1 MRAFLI
7 RCYPARW
14 RARYGDEFESI
25 LEERPLGPFD
35 VADIL
40 LGALDAQLRLRGR
53 DATIKQGRML
63 TMSLRLGGTA
73 AILGGVLF
81 PAGFVATSI
90 DASDD
95 LFPGVAFILAG
106 FAALRVA
113 LIGLSAFQARRHPRL
128 IWTAFAL
135 PAIGTAVACIGIIS
149 APVFGDRPVVAG
161 LNPWSI
167 SMIGLIATAVGT
179 ILFSLATYRTRAL
192 SRPAAGF
199 LAVAAGY
206 LVTVIVVAFI
216 GLVGNVSGVAGTLVS
231 GLGIAGLFG
240 FSIGW
245 VVLGLTAIR
254 ADRPA
259 PALA

>member
-1 MRAFLI
+1 MKSLLI
-7 RCYPARW
+7 RLYPARW
-14 RARYGDEFESI
+14 RARYGEEFAAI

-53 DATIKQGRML
+53 SADVKQGRVF
-63 TMSLRLGGTA
+63 TMSLRFGGAA

-81 PAGFVATSI
+81 PAGFVASSI
-90 DASDD
+90 DGSDD
-95 LFPGVAFILAG
+95 LFPGVVFIFAGLAS
-106 FAALRVA
+106 FLIA

-135 PAIGTAVACIGIIS
+135 PAFGTAVACVGIVTTGI
-149 APVFGDRPVVAG
+149 FGDRPVVAG

-167 SMIGLIATAVGT
+167 SMIGLLTTAVGT
-179 ILFSLATYRTRAL
+179 ILFALATYRTRAL
-192 SRPAAGF
+192 SRLAAGF
-199 LAVAAGY
+199 LAAASAY
-206 LVTVIVVAFI
+206 LVTVGVAAFSGLFSAVSGAGGDVVGA
-216 GLVGNVSGVAGTLVS
+216 LGVAG
-231 GLGIAGLFG
+231 LFA

-245 VVLGLTAIR
+245 VALGWTAIR

-259 PALA
+259 AALA

>member
-1 MRAFLI
+1 MKSLLI
-7 RCYPARW
+7 RLYPANW
-14 RARYGDEFESI
+14 RARYGDEFQAV

-40 LGALDAQLRLRGR
+40 LGAIDARLRLRGR
-53 DATIKQGRML
+53 DGTLKQGRMF
-63 TMSLRLGGTA
+63 TMSLRLGGAA

-95 LFPGVAFILAG
+95 PFPGIAFILAG
-106 FAALRVA
+106 LASLLVA

-135 PAIGTAVACIGIIS
+135 PAFGTAVACVGIVAAGI
-149 APVFGDRPVVAG
+149 FGDREVVAG

-167 SMIGLIATAVGT
+167 SMIGLVATAVGT
-179 ILFSLATYRTRAL
+179 VLFALATYRTRAL
-192 SRPAAGF
+192 SRLAAGF
-199 LAVAAGY
+199 LAAAAGY
-206 LVTVIVVAFI
+206 LVTVVVVGFS
-216 GLVGNVSGVAGTLVS
+216 GLFDNVAGAGGTLVS
-231 GLGIAGLFG
+231 ALGIAGLFG

-245 VVLGLTAIR
+245 VVLGWTAVR
-254 ADRPA
+254 AERPA

>member
-1 MRAFLI
+1 MKSLLI
-7 RCYPARW
+7 RLYPARW
-14 RARYGDEFESI
+14 RARYGEEFAAI

-53 DATIKQGRML
+53 DANIKQGRTF
-63 TMSLRLGGTA
+63 TMSLRLGGAA

-95 LFPGVAFILAG
+95 PFPGIAFILAG
-106 FAALRVA
+106 LASFLVA

-135 PAIGTAVACIGIIS
+135 PAFGTAVTCIGIVS
-149 APVFGDRPVVAG
+149 APFFGDRPVVAG

-179 ILFSLATYRTRAL
+179 TLFALATYRTRAL

-199 LAVAAGY
+199 LAAAAGY
-206 LVTVIVVAFI
+206 LVTFMVVVFS
-216 GLVGNVSGVAGTLVS
+216 GLFGEVDGVAGTLGS
-231 GLGIAGLFG
+231 ALGIAGLFG

-245 VVLGLTAIR
+245 VALGWTAIR

-259 PALA
+259 VAMA

>member
-1 MRAFLI
+1 MKSLLI
-7 RCYPARW
+7 RLYPADW
-14 RARYGDEFESI
+14 RARYGDEFAAI

-35 VADIL
+35 VADVL

-53 DATIKQGRML
+53 DATIKQGRMF
-63 TMSLRLGGTA
+63 TMSLRLGGAA

-106 FAALRVA
+106 LAALLVA
-113 LIGLSAFQARRHPRL
+113 LIGLSAFQARQHPRL

-135 PAIGTAVACIGIIS
+135 PAFGTAVACIGILS
-149 APVFGDRPVVAG
+149 APFFGERPVVAG
-161 LNPWSI
+161 LDPWSI
-167 SMIGLIATAVGT
+167 SMIGLAATAVGT
-179 ILFSLATYRTRAL
+179 VLFALATYRTRAL

-199 LAVAAGY
+199 LAAAAGY
-206 LVTVIVVAFI
+206 LVAVVVVAFSGI
-216 GLVGNVSGVAGTLVS
+216 FGDLDGVAATLVS
-231 GLGIAGLFG
+231 ALGVAGLFG

-245 VVLGLTAIR
+245 VVIGLTAIR

>member
-1 MRAFLI
+1 MKSLLVRL
-7 RCYPARW
+7 YPARW
-14 RARYGDEFESI
+14 RARYGEEFAAI

-53 DATIKQGRML
+53 DATIKQGRMF
-63 TMSLRLGGTA
+63 TMSLRLGGAA

-81 PAGFVATSI
+81 PAGFVAASI
-90 DASDD
+90 DGSDD
-95 LFPGVAFILAG
+95 PFPGIAFILVGLVA
-106 FAALRVA
+106 FLVA

-135 PAIGTAVACIGIIS
+135 PAFGTAVACIGIVS
-149 APVFGDRPVVAG
+149 APFFGDRPVVAG
-161 LNPWSI
+161 LDPWSI
-167 SMIGLIATAVGT
+167 SMIGLMATAVGT
-179 ILFSLATYRTRAL
+179 ILFALATYRTRAL

-199 LAVAAGY
+199 LAAAAGY
-206 LVTVIVVAFI
+206 LVTGVVVALS
-216 GLVGNVSGVAGTLVS
+216 GLFGEVDGVAGTLAAA
-231 GLGIAGLFG
+231 LGIAGLFA

-245 VVLGLTAIR
+245 IALGWTAIR